1 MAAEQAAP
9 PAYFAGTSAEFQA
22 IADVLLQT
30 RDGAQLPAH
39 SQLLASTS
47 PLLCDM
53 LKVAASSTPAGS
65 KSVLQL
71 EDFSE
76 QEAIDVLKA
85 RAPGEVQAGQ
95 DSVPSGS
102 GLPCTCP
109 PLTCFTVEGVLDDT
123 LGKVVKL
130 HCSPAGRLSCDEQ

>member
-1 MAAEQAAP
+1 MAEKVAP
-9 PAYFAGTSAEFQA
+9 HAYLADFTPAEFQA
-22 IADVLLQT
+22 AADVVLQL
-30 RDGAQLPAH
+30 RDGARLPAH

-76 QEAIDVLKA
+76 QEALDVLKA
-85 RAPGEVQAGQ
+85 RAGEA
-95 DSVPSGS
+95 PAWTLCGS
-102 GLPCTCP
+102 GQRREVYRLP
-109 PLTCFTVEGVLDDT
+109 LL
-123 LGKVVKL
+123 L
-130 HCSPAGRLSCDEQ
+130 PAPG